1 MYYEEVII
9 EPGNTISGLG
19 VEYGYK
25 ASQWP
30 KIWDDP
36 RNADLKKKRG
46 LPQKIQPGDVVKIPI
61 PWKVVSKTLN
71 ADANGALMLVNRDG
85 EPGKRLSWVQT
96 VYRHNQPIGPNP
108 AAHCV
113 DGCTPDDNLP
123 FYWTDAEVASPPQW
137 MATATGDPK
146 VSLRKTFGDH
156 ASRSNPTAAQGT
168 TKWRAIVSIAVVT
181 GRRVTVYDSWVWG
194 FDLPP
199 TGGATKVGPTQA
211 SKGEITG
218 HLNLLT
224 KGWGTLAANLSG
236 ITLLKGLVPYVTF
249 GAMGWTFR
257 SPPAS

>member
-123 FYWTDAEVASPPQW
+123 FYWTDAAVDGHRDRRSEGQFAQDIWRSCEPEQSDGG
-137 MATATGDPK
+137 TGDHQ
-146 VSLRKTFGDH
+146 VAGHRVDRGGDGE
-156 ASRSNPTAAQGT
+156 ASHR
-168 TKWRAIVSIAVVT
+168 
-181 GRRVTVYDSWVWG
+181 
-194 FDLPP
+194 L
-199 TGGATKVGPTQA
+199 
-211 SKGEITG
+211 
-218 HLNLLT
+218 
-224 KGWGTLAANLSG
+224 
-236 ITLLKGLVPYVTF
+236 
-249 GAMGWTFR
+249 
-257 SPPAS
+257 